1 MNNNK
6 KIINEFLDYIS
17 KVRKFSSH
25 TIRSYRTDLE
35 QFLVFL
41 TSYNSK
47 ILITD
52 IDKSVIQHY
61 IQKLSN
67 SSVGDKTLLRK
78 VSTIKSLFKFL
89 TFNNLV
95 EFNIAE
101 LIPSPKIAKK
111 IPNVLILGLTPQHRL
126 HAP

>member
-1 MNNNK
+1 MKNNK

-17 KVRKFSSH
+17 KVRKFSNH

-61 IQKLSN
+61 IQKLSK
-67 SSVGDKTLLRK
+67 SGIGDKTLLRK
-78 VSTIKSLFKFL
+78 VSTIKSLYS
-89 TFNNLV
+89 
-95 EFNIAE
+95 I
-101 LIPSPKIAKK
+101 KK
-111 IPNVLILGLTPQHRL
+111 ILNRSTSLHRKISKL
-126 HAP
+126 KYHLKHKWPKYS